1 MPILRGYNVIMSFKN
16 MEASRL
22 LTDGTSFIRN
32 QVSFQRLLIIF
43 INEAGR
49 PGGAV
54 GAGFVLEPLLGY

>member
-1 MPILRGYNVIMSFKN
+1 MSFKN